1 MERLQLK
8 WRMIRMSSDFDRD
21 FLDKSQMI
29 LSFGYSSM
37 GVLIDSIRAF
47 ALAFRT
53 YDGDKLKKAL
63 EEYKGK
69 TFSDEATW
77 SLYNKAQGTK
87 EYGELT
93 IESKQELRIFQKLT
107 KDWGIDILIT
117 QRPRDLDEII
127 EKANRQ
133 DALTNRESRLLQQFA
148 YQEDNQYIAKKEAC
162 VITFSADKLDKMENI
177 TFEMEARMNTL
188 QKRKERAKEKG
199 RKLRES
205 FQDKDK
211 NLSIEKGKEAR

>member
-8 WRMIRMSSDFDRD
+8 WRTIRMSSEFERD

-47 ALAFRT
+47 AQAFRT

-93 IESKQELRIFQKLT
+93 IESKQELRIFQKLA

-127 EKANRQ
+127 DKANRQ
-133 DALTNRESRLLQQFA
+133 GTMTNRETRLLQQFA

-162 VITFSADKLDKMENI
+162 VITFGADKLDKMEKI

-188 QKRKERAKEKG
+188 QKRKERAIEKG

-205 FQDKDK
+205 LQDKEK
-211 NLSIEKGKEAR
+211 TLSREKGKEAR